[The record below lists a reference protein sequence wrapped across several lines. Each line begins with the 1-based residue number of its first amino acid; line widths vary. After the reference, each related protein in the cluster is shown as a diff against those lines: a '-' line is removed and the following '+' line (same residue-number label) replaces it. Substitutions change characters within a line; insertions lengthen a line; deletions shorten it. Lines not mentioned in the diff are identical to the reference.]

1 MAVEEIKVQ
10 PQEQPA
16 EDPAYIE
23 AMVNKAEGKE
33 TSGEEEPRLL
43 AGKYKSEEELTK
55 GILEALKAQHE
66 GKDLEAIY
74 KILETGIHNKKSSE
88 EEAKEEETPA
98 SSTETTETTTSN
110 TFDFSEYEEELLATG
125 ELSEESYEA
134 LAKKGFPKE
143 VVDVYLAGQKAI
155 AKQLEQE
162 FYQTVGGEANYKA
175 MTEWAQVNLT
185 EAEIQTFNDTLKSGN
200 PEIIKMATE
209 ALYFRYTKAKG
220 NPPKGLIQGSSP
232 SVSSQGDAYQS
243 IAELTADMSDPRY
256 EKDPA
261 FRRRVQER
269 LAKSNIL

>member
-10 PQEQPA
+10 PQEQSA

-33 TSGEEEPRLL
+33 TSGEEEPKLL

-74 KILETGIHNKKSSE
+74 KALESGLHNKKSSDDKDKPE
-88 EEAKEEETPA
+88 VEDSA
-98 SSTETTETTTSN
+98 SSEIDSATSN

-125 ELSEESYEA
+125 GLSEESYEA

-155 AKQLEQE
+155 AEQFKQE
-162 FYQTVGGEANYKA
+162 FYQVVGGEANYKA

-185 EAEIQTFNDTLKSGN
+185 EAEIQAFNDTLKGDN

-232 SVSSQGDAYQS
+232 SVSTQGDAYQS
-243 IAELTADMSDPRY
+243 IAELTADMSDPKY

>member
-1 MAVEEIKVQ
+1 MTVEEIKVQ
-10 PQEQPA
+10 PREQP

-33 TSGEEEPRLL
+33 TTSEEEPRLL
-43 AGKYKSEEELTK
+43 AGKYKNEEELTK

-74 KILETGIHNKKSSE
+74 KILEAGIHNKKSSGE
-88 EEAKEEETPA
+88 GAKEEETPA
-98 SSTETTETTTSN
+98 SSPETTETTTSN
-110 TFDFSEYEEELLATG
+110 TFDFSEYEEELLTTG
-125 ELSEESYEA
+125 ELSEKSYEA

-143 VVDVYLAGQKAI
+143 VVDVYLAGQRAI

-162 FYQTVGGEANYKA
+162 FYQIVGGEANYKA
-175 MTEWAQVNLT
+175 MTEWARVNLSESEI
-185 EAEIQTFNDTLKSGN
+185 EAFNNTLKDGN
-200 PEIIKMATE
+200 PEMIKMATE

-220 NPPKGLIQGSSP
+220 SPPKELVQGISP
-232 SVSSQGDAYQS
+232 SVSTQGDVYQS

-261 FRRRVQER
+261 FRARVHQK

>member
-1 MAVEEIKVQ
+1 MTVEEIKVQ
-10 PQEQPA
+10 PQEQP

-33 TSGEEEPRLL
+33 TTGEEEPGLL
-43 AGKYKSEEELTK
+43 AGKYKNEEELTK

-74 KILETGIHNKKSSE
+74 KILEAGLHNKKSSE
-88 EEAKEEETPA
+88 EGAKEEETPA
-98 SSTETTETTTSN
+98 PATETTTSN
-110 TFDFSEYEEELLATG
+110 TFDFSEFEEELLTTG
-125 ELSEESYEA
+125 ELSEKSYEA

-143 VVDVYLAGQKAI
+143 VVDVYLAGQRAL

-162 FYQTVGGEANYKA
+162 FYQIVGGEANYKA
-175 MTEWAQVNLT
+175 MTEWARVNLSESEI
-185 EAEIQTFNDTLKSGN
+185 EAFNNTLKDGN
-200 PEIIKMATE
+200 PEMIRMATE

-220 NPPKGLIQGSSP
+220 SPPKELVQGVSP
-232 SVSSQGDAYQS
+232 SASTQGDVYQS

-261 FRRRVQER
+261 FRARVQQK